1 MTRLAVV
8 LASSLCLLACS
19 PDSPPAASQ
28 QDPQRSAPQF
38 AKRLVTLAPNLTELV
53 FAAGAGDVLVGIS
66 AYSDFPAA
74 AAGLP
79 VVSDAFTVDQERLAL
94 LQPDLV
100 LAWESGTPR
109 HVIDELRTLGYEVV
123 ALNTR
128 GLDDIPAAIIEIGRL
143 AGSSDA
149 AGRAASKFLA
159 ALQTLRER
167 YAGRAPISVFYQIS
181 SRPLYTINRRHFI
194 GEIISLCGGRNIF
207 ADLEDLAPSVDVE
220 AVLDR
225 NPEVLMSSAAA
236 GDLPF
241 ADWQRWDGLAANI
254 YGNHFA
260 LATSDL
266 GRATPRLLAAAELA
280 CAAIETGRRNRTA
293 QGA

>member
-1 MTRLAVV
+1 VTRLAVV

-149 AGRAASKFLA
+149 AGREASKFLA
-159 ALQTLRER
+159 ALQSLRER

>member
-1 MTRLAVV
+1 
-8 LASSLCLLACS
+8 
-19 PDSPPAASQ
+19 
-28 QDPQRSAPQF
+28 
-38 AKRLVTLAPNLTELV
+38 VTLAPNLTELV

-79 VVSDAFTVDQERLAL
+79 VVSDAFTVDHERLAL

-149 AGRAASKFLA
+149 AGREASKFLA

>member
-149 AGRAASKFLA
+149 AGREASKFLA